1 MYIPIMHD
9 SDRYELVRDFGSR
22 NFGVARMMRDKQTK
36 ELVAVKY
43 IDRGEK
49 VSVLINLFSSFSFPF
64 LCFVWSVFDDLLCWV
79 VGFWSNYI
87 SCSCAFCTC
96 LNFVAVGGLDDNTWL
111 SNVPCSCVC
120 CLVVV
125 LLYWFLEYKV

>member
-9 SDRYELVRDFGSR
+9 SNRYELVRDFGSR

-49 VSVLINLFSSFSFPF
+49 VSVLINLFSSFSFLF
-64 LCFVWSVFDDLLCWV
+64 LCFVWSVFDDLLC
-79 VGFWSNYI
+79 
-87 SCSCAFCTC
+87 
-96 LNFVAVGGLDDNTWL
+96 
-111 SNVPCSCVC
+111 
-120 CLVVV
+120 
-125 LLYWFLEYKV
+125 